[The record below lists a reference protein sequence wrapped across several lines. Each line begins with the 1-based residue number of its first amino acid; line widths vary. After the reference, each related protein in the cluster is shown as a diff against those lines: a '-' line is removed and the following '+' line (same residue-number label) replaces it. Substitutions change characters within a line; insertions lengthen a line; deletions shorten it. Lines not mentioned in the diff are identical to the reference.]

1 MGTLNGKNTSCVSGL
16 PRNGSDPDLNFS
28 CVTKADSKEADDNAE
43 VMCGG
48 IISKGKIYVTVLNYS

>member
-28 CVTKADSKEADDNAE
+28 CFTKADSKQADDNAE

-48 IISKGKIYVTVLNYS
+48 IISKG